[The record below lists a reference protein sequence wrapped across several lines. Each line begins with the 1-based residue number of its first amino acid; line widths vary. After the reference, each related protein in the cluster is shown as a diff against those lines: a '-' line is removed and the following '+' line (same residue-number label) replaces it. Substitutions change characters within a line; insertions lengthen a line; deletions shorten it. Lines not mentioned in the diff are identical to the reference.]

1 MSDRLLRC
9 PAAVL
14 SACRAVRLACY
25 PAAALPGSLSHR
37 ASMFCEIL
45 RTARSASPSVALGK
59 RIIGTMSTQTDESDQ
74 MLVLLE
80 GNEVTPEPP
89 TTKGRL
95 GRILMIVLAAVTF
108 VSVGAY
114 AVYLVL
120 VGVIFTAFATA
131 GH

>member
-1 MSDRLLRC
+1 
-9 PAAVL
+9 
-14 SACRAVRLACY
+14 
-25 PAAALPGSLSHR
+25 
-37 ASMFCEIL
+37 MFCEIL